1 MLEGMFICGAAT
13 LLLIGGALWVLRSGA
28 AAARANQSK
37 LELEAEELAAQ
48 WLARA
53 SSCSLQ
59 EALTALRGADQTAPL
74 AMRWIEAEARLTLT
88 FERVGPGRYTLLMS
102 LEDTDGVVEARREI
116 SLDALP
122 DEVRALMVR
131 GQTHHSMAWRPAFMK
146 REV

>member
-1 MLEGMFICGAAT
+1 LDH
-13 LLLIGGALWVLRSGA
+13 
-28 AAARANQSK
+28 
-37 LELEAEELAAQ
+37 EAEELAAQ

-53 SSCSLQ
+53 TSCSQQ
-59 EALTALRGADQTAPL
+59 EAVAALRGADQAAPL

-122 DEVRALMVR
+122 DEVRTLMVR